1 MTTLPDPGW
10 VVPRIKMDFCLPLC
24 VIFGLVYD
32 SKHLMVFAWKAPNNS
47 REHVVHLKE
56 MGGGFVSENNGL
68 VSPRPFCAI
77 TVRELRAMEDSM
89 KRDELKSYCTAPIG
103 LLRTLK

>member
-1 MTTLPDPGW
+1 
-10 VVPRIKMDFCLPLC
+10 
-24 VIFGLVYD
+24 
-32 SKHLMVFAWKAPNNS
+32 MVFVWKAPNDS

-56 MGGGFVSENNGL
+56 MGGVFVSENNGL
-68 VSPRPFCAI
+68 VSPRSFCAI
-77 TVRELRAMEDSM
+77 TVIELQFSRALRAMEDSM